1 MFFSFFEL
9 LRSECKFIF
18 AFAQHFFSLKNLTP
32 PFSFFFLQT
41 NHSSVNGH
49 SQTNKF
55 PNLNFG
61 PKPQP
66 SLGVQ
71 LRQSAIARE
80 HVLSAAHDRQL
91 PSPLSM
97 ASSKRTITSS
107 YSNYRNQPQQPYRAV
122 HPPSSRASYA
132 HQQYVRETPPP
143 SAKKTRAKS
152 TTSSRSTIH
161 MLQTKNNRIRQ
172 KQNVDLKTV
181 LVEPW
186 KQVLTSDDILDGT
199 IPNSLEIM
207 HRMCGPST
215 PFEQNLRHSFRRQLT
230 QFRNGS
236 MKA

>member
-1 MFFSFFEL
+1 M
-9 LRSECKFIF
+9 
-18 AFAQHFFSLKNLTP
+18 
-32 PFSFFFLQT
+32 
-41 NHSSVNGH
+41 
-49 SQTNKF
+49 
-55 PNLNFG
+55 NFG

-80 HVLSAAHDRQL
+80 HVLSAAYERQL

-97 ASSKRTITSS
+97 ASSKRTITSA
-107 YSNYRNQPQQPYRAV
+107 YLNHRNQSQQPPPHRTV
-122 HPPSSRASYA
+122 ESPSSRTSYA
-132 HQQYVRETPPP
+132 HQQYVRESPPP
-143 SAKKTRAKS
+143 SAKRTRARS
-152 TTSSRSTIH
+152 TTSSRSTMH

-207 HRMCGPST
+207 HKMCGPAT
-215 PFEQNLRHSFRRQLT
+215 PFEQNLRYTFRRQLT

-236 MKA
+236 TKP